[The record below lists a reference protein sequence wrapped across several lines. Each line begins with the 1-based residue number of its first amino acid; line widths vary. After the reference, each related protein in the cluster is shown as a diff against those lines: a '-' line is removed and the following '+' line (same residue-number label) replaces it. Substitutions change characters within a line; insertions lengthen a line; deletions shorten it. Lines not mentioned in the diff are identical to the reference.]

1 MDLTWLPAS
10 ILLLR
15 IKRMAPALKIL
26 SKNRPLVG
34 TRWMQLIKL
43 FNMII
48 IPATAKDMKNRS
60 RTEIV
65 VQILEIANVESGSGY
80 DEADGVIQTKIMYKA
95 LLSYAQ
101 LKEYLRVLTQND
113 LLSYHSASRKF
124 KTTEKGHRFLEI
136 YNKMENVMREQQ
148 QPSSTSSF
156 SQQVQSQ
163 QEQPQLQEQNQEA
176 FVSIASGSSAKT
188 TDAFNQSHLK

>member
-1 MDLTWLPAS
+1 
-10 ILLLR
+10 
-15 IKRMAPALKIL
+15 
-26 SKNRPLVG
+26 
-34 TRWMQLIKL
+34 MQ
-43 FNMII
+43 
-48 IPATAKDMKNRS
+48 DMKNRS

-65 VQILEIANVESGSGY
+65 VQILEIANVESSSGY

-101 LKEYLRVLTQND
+101 LKEYLRVLTDND

-136 YNKMENVMREQQ
+136 YNKMENVMGEQQQQQ
-148 QPSSTSSF
+148 QPSSTSPF
-156 SQQVQSQ
+156 SQQLRSQ

-176 FVSIASGSSAKT
+176 AFLSIASGSSAKT

>member
-1 MDLTWLPAS
+1 MPAS
-10 ILLLR
+10 LLLLR
-15 IKRMAPALKIL
+15 IKRTAPALKIL
-26 SKNRPLVG
+26 SENRPLVG

-48 IPATAKDMKNRS
+48 FPANAKDMKNRS

-80 DEADGVIQTKIMYKA
+80 DEADGVVQTKIMYNA

-101 LKEYLRVLTQND
+101 LKEYLWVLTEND

-148 QPSSTSSF
+148 QQQQPSSTSPF
-156 SQQVQSQ
+156 SQQ
-163 QEQPQLQEQNQEA
+163 LQ
-176 FVSIASGSSAKT
+176 
-188 TDAFNQSHLK
+188 

>member
-1 MDLTWLPAS
+1 MSFPLNMDLTWLPAS

-15 IKRMAPALKIL
+15 IKRTAPALKIL
-26 SKNRPLVG
+26 SENRSLVG

-48 IPATAKDMKNRS
+48 IPANAKDMKNRS

-80 DEADGVIQTKIMYKA
+80 DEADGVIQTKIMYNA

-101 LKEYLRVLTQND
+101 LKEYLRVLTEND

-136 YNKMENVMREQQ
+136 YNRMENVMREQQ
-148 QPSSTSSF
+148 QQPSPPHHFHNSFNSSRNNHSCTSK
-156 SQQVQSQ
+156 
-163 QEQPQLQEQNQEA
+163 
-176 FVSIASGSSAKT
+176 IRK
-188 TDAFNQSHLK
+188 HLCR

>member
-1 MDLTWLPAS
+1 
-10 ILLLR
+10 
-15 IKRMAPALKIL
+15 
-26 SKNRPLVG
+26 
-34 TRWMQLIKL
+34 
-43 FNMII
+43 MII

-101 LKEYLRVLTQND
+101 LKEYLRVITQND

-136 YNKMENVMREQQ
+136 YNKMENVMGEQQQQ
-148 QPSSTSSF
+148 QPSSASPF
-156 SQQVQSQ
+156 SQQLQSQ

-176 FVSIASGSSAKT
+176 FLSIASGSSAKT